1 MKTATIAMDNYSFET
16 IEAMKELRDM
26 RERAQRNIAA
36 CRRGW
41 LHARPRPRSRASP
54 PTWEVHEQKFH
65 RAGLLRR

>member
-36 CRRGW
+36 CSQR
-41 LHARPRPRSRASP
+41 LSACPAAPRSRALP
-54 PTWEVHEQKFH
+54 PTSTPT
-65 RAGLLRR
+65 